1 VQRRLPEGYDVDT
14 HFNPRYNPWDQRLCL
29 VPNGDLQF
37 VPEKIAREKVI
48 RLGAAARI
56 LKDAATEEGAVT

>member
-1 VQRRLPEGYDVDT
+1 LEEPRELVEFGWSLLEDMEGPEL
-14 HFNPRYNPWDQRLCL
+14 HL

-37 VPEKIAREKVI
+37 VPEKIAREKVL

>member
-1 VQRRLPEGYDVDT
+1 MDEGT
-14 HFNPRYNPWDQRLCL
+14 ELHI

-37 VPEKIAREKVI
+37 VPEKIAREKVL

-56 LKDAATEEGAVT
+56 LKDAATEEGAGR